1 MQSKDPNYDDVA
13 IFWDY
18 ENCPASSSTSGY
30 LLVNQIRELAL
41 MYGIIKIFKA
51 YVECSEQL
59 RAQIL
64 RSELQS
70 SGVSLT
76 DCPHMGKKDVA
87 DKMMIVDMMI
97 YAMDHPG
104 PRTIIII
111 SGDRDYAYAAALL
124 RMRRFQVVVISTS
137 GSGVSNGLAAQASAC
152 YDWTTDVLGNA
163 SVPDG
168 PLNNA
173 SARSSKEGEFWRA
186 ASPLMGKL
194 PTPSPEPVR
203 TALPKGTRPRSSTL
217 SRSDSIDGT
226 FVPSTQPVHLRASS
240 SSDSYVANDL
250 RQPQRSISPFP
261 AAPVTGPAVT
271 RLADVPDE
279 VVYNAPR
286 TPPTFMR
293 AVPVTP
299 KLPSSFLPQ
308 QPPRQESTGASGIS
322 ILSTPSVTH
331 SVSGGGSPD
340 EKGKGKQVEQTI
352 AIQPVLEPTPTP
364 APATPAPVPSPS
376 FPASTAPV
384 TYTSTPKPAV
394 PSPALASSRT
404 TTAPLVVS
412 RVLPEAFRTLVKVLN
427 VQRQRGK
434 LQQPR
439 SVVACEVI
447 SADKNAYEKA
457 GVNKFA
463 QYISIAESKGIV
475 MTGGFGPDAW
485 ISVRPE
491 WYNV

>member
-1 MQSKDPNYDDVA
+1 MQNKDSNCDDVA

-18 ENCPASSSTSGY
+18 ENCPASSNTSGY

-41 MYGIIKIFKA
+41 MFGIIKIFKA

-152 YDWTTDVLGNA
+152 YDWTTDVLGKANVVEA
-163 SVPDG
+163 PA
-168 PLNNA
+168 NNA
-173 SARSSKEGEFWRA
+173 SGRSSKDGEFWRTS
-186 ASPLMGKL
+186 SPLMGKL
-194 PTPSPEPVR
+194 PTPSPEPLR

-226 FVPSTQPVHLRASS
+226 FVLPTQPVHLRASS
-240 SSDSYVANDL
+240 SSDSYVANDP
-250 RQPQRSISPFP
+250 RPPPRSISPFP
-261 AAPVTGPAVT
+261 APAVTGPAVT
-271 RLADVPDE
+271 RFSGVPDE
-279 VVYNAPR
+279 VVYDAPR

-299 KLPSSFLPQ
+299 KFSTSFLPQ
-308 QPPRQESTGASGIS
+308 SPPQESIRGSSVSISSG
-322 ILSTPSVTH
+322 PSVTH
-331 SVSGGGSPD
+331 SIAGGGSPD
-340 EKGKGKQVEQTI
+340 LKGKGKQVEQTI
-352 AIQPVLEPTPTP
+352 AVIESTPIFTP
-364 APATPAPVPSPS
+364 APAPAPAPSLPAPAPSP
-376 FPASTAPV
+376 PAPTPPV
-384 TYTSTPKPAV
+384 NVTSTPKPPIPTPPLASTSAPPAV
-394 PSPALASSRT
+394 P
-404 TTAPLVVS
+404 
-412 RVLPEAFRTLVKVLN
+412 RVLPDAFRSLVQVLN

-434 LQQPR
+434 FQHPR
-439 SVVACEVI
+439 SIVACEVI
-447 SADKNAYEKA
+447 TADKSAYEKA

-475 MTGGFGPDAW
+475 MTGGFAADAW
-485 ISVRPE
+485 VSLRPE

>member
-1 MQSKDPNYDDVA
+1 
-13 IFWDY
+13 
-18 ENCPASSSTSGY
+18 
-30 LLVNQIRELAL
+30 
-41 MYGIIKIFKA
+41 
-51 YVECSEQL
+51 
-59 RAQIL
+59 
-64 RSELQS
+64 
-70 SGVSLT
+70 
-76 DCPHMGKKDVA
+76 
-87 DKMMIVDMMI
+87 MMI

-217 SRSDSIDGT
+217 SRSDSIDNT

-240 SSDSYVANDL
+240 SSDSYVANDP
-250 RQPQRSISPFP
+250 RQPPRSISPFP
-261 AAPVTGPAVT
+261 AAPVTGPVVT
-271 RLADVPDE
+271 RLTDVPDE
-279 VVYNAPR
+279 VVYNAPG

-293 AVPVTP
+293 AVHATP

-322 ILSTPSVTH
+322 ITSTPSVTH

-364 APATPAPVPSPS
+364 APATQAPVPF

-384 TYTSTPKPAV
+384 TYTSTPKPAM
-394 PSPALASSRT
+394 PSPALASSSS
-404 TTAPLVVS
+404 TTAPPVVLE

-427 VQRQRGK
+427 VPRQRGK

-439 SVVACEVI
+439 SIVACEVI

-475 MTGGFGPDAW
+475 MTGGFGADAW
-485 ISVRPE
+485 ISLRPE

>member
-1 MQSKDPNYDDVA
+1 
-13 IFWDY
+13 
-18 ENCPASSSTSGY
+18 
-30 LLVNQIRELAL
+30 

-87 DKMMIVDMMI
+87 DKMMI
-97 YAMDHPG
+97 
-104 PRTIIII
+104 
-111 SGDRDYAYAAALL
+111 DYAYAAALL

-137 GSGVSNGLAAQASAC
+137 GSGASNGLAAQASAC

-173 SARSSKEGEFWRA
+173 SARSSKEGELWRA

-240 SSDSYVANDL
+240 SSDSYVANDP
-250 RQPQRSISPFP
+250 RQPPRSISPFP
-261 AAPVTGPAVT
+261 ATSATGPAVT
-271 RLADVPDE
+271 RFTDVPDE

-322 ILSTPSVTH
+322 ILSTPSVTYG
-331 SVSGGGSPD
+331 VSGGGSPD
-340 EKGKGKQVEQTI
+340 VNGKGKQVEQTI
-352 AIQPVLEPTPTP
+352 AIQPVLEHTPTP
-364 APATPAPVPSPS
+364 APVPAPAAATPAPVPS

-384 TYTSTPKPAV
+384 TYTSTPKPAI
-394 PSPALASSRT
+394 PSPALASSSS
-404 TTAPLVVS
+404 TTAPPVVP
-412 RVLPEAFRTLVKVLN
+412 RVLPEAFRTLVQVLN

-434 LQQPR
+434 LQQSR

-463 QYISIAESKGIV
+463 QYINVAESKGIV
-475 MTGGFGPDAW
+475 MTGGFGADAW

-491 WYNV
+491 WYNTVLDGKMYRCDSEVDAAGIESPTCAGSTLATSQRSLHSHIPSG